1 VKKNL
6 NLYVWF
12 LLFVAVM
19 MMAAFV
25 AGMAVPWSLRPY
37 GMVSLTGRIA
47 QLTPEV
53 LQVEHAP
60 GSPAATDLQPLALF
74 WDVREKILRNYVK
87 PIKDD
92 KILTYGA
99 VRGMLAALKDPYSR
113 FMTPEEYKEFRS
125 STEGQI
131 QGIGAIL
138 TQKEVEGAEHPQVP
152 QDEEALRQLVE
163 QIAKG
168 KISVED
174 AVARLRAFAKG
185 PGPGSVVVVSVIPEG
200 PAAKKDL
207 RAGDIITK
215 VDGHP
220 VTGMWLSDVVEMIK
234 GPAGT
239 TVTLTIQRKG
249 VDKPIEMTITRA
261 RVDIPVVQYEM
272 RKGKIGYIWLRT
284 FNKQA
289 YAKLQE
295 AIETLKDQGMKGLI
309 FDLSANSG
317 GLLPMAISVAG
328 AFVSNQPVVYIQER
342 GKEPEPYEA
351 QNSPLVPPDLPVV
364 VIIDGGSA
372 SASEIVAGCLQ
383 DLGRATLVG
392 YHSFGKSKVQTVV
405 ELDDGSALVLTTAV
419 YLTPHKRDIGA
430 EDANGVRGI
439 KPDVQLEE
447 PNMEQPPSPEKF
459 HEYMIKQAQEVLEK
473 KMMAAA
479 PAAKTK
485 EGG

>member
-1 VKKNL
+1 VEFAA
-6 NLYVWF
+6 VWDGE
-12 LLFVAVM
+12 LDRAYRPVDAGS
-19 MMAAFV
+19 AAGGTC
-25 AGMAVPWSLRPY
+25 AGQS
-37 GMVSLTGRIA
+37 
-47 QLTPEV
+47 
-53 LQVEHAP
+53 
-60 GSPAATDLQPLALF
+60 
-74 WDVREKILRNYVK
+74 
-87 PIKDD
+87 
-92 KILTYGA
+92 LTYGA

-261 RVDIPVVQYEM
+261 RVARSTSRLMPSCRRPSRRSRI
-272 RKGKIGYIWLRT
+272 KG
-284 FNKQA
+284 
-289 YAKLQE
+289 
-295 AIETLKDQGMKGLI
+295 
-309 FDLSANSG
+309 
-317 GLLPMAISVAG
+317 
-328 AFVSNQPVVYIQER
+328 
-342 GKEPEPYEA
+342 
-351 QNSPLVPPDLPVV
+351 
-364 VIIDGGSA
+364 
-372 SASEIVAGCLQ
+372 
-383 DLGRATLVG
+383 
-392 YHSFGKSKVQTVV
+392 
-405 ELDDGSALVLTTAV
+405 
-419 YLTPHKRDIGA
+419 
-430 EDANGVRGI
+430 
-439 KPDVQLEE
+439 
-447 PNMEQPPSPEKF
+447 
-459 HEYMIKQAQEVLEK
+459 
-473 KMMAAA
+473 
-479 PAAKTK
+479 
-485 EGG
+485 